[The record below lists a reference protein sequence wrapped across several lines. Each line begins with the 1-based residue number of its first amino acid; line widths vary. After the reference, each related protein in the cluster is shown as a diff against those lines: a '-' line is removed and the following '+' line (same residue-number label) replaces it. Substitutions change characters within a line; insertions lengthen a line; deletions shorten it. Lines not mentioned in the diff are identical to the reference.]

1 MSPRA
6 LPLLVL
12 VILALCPPGTAEEK
26 QRPRPQP
33 ETGYGRLP
41 WQSWQDPAIAP
52 PRPAWQYQQRIVFSF
67 DQASRTLL
75 TPRPDLSQL
84 CRQNLFLQRIN
95 MHYRAFGPGEQP
107 LGVGFGSLSAN
118 LYDPQR
124 KRSPDTVYFFK
135 EQDTGRCSVS
145 SARLEDIRRY
155 FIGP

>member
-6 LPLLVL
+6 LPFLLLAML
-12 VILALCPPGTAEEK
+12 VAAMPAGAEQKE
-26 QRPRPQP
+26 RPRPQP
-33 ETGYGRLP
+33 ETGRGRLP

-67 DQASRTLL
+67 DQAARTLL
-75 TPRPDLSQL
+75 TPRQELSQL
-84 CRQNLFLQRIN
+84 CRQSQFLQRIN
-95 MHYRAFGPGEQP
+95 MRYRAFGPGERP
-107 LGVGFGSLSAN
+107 LGVGFGSLSVN
-118 LYDPQR
+118 LYDPQQ

-135 EQDTGRCSVS
+135 DQDTGRCTVS